1 MFSKS
6 RAKAIYKLVIPLFLE
21 MFLASL
27 LGTVDTLMIKNYSE
41 LSVASIGNANTVLS
55 FLVVLFNICSVGVA
69 IVTS

>member
-6 RAKAIYKLVIPLFLE
+6 RAKAIYKLVIPIFLE

-55 FLVVLFNICSVGVA
+55 FLVVLFNICSVLL
-69 IVTS
+69 

>member
-41 LSVASIGNANTVLS
+41 LSVASIGNANAVLS
-55 FLVVLFNICSVGVA
+55 FLVVLFN
-69 IVTS
+69 